1 MSTLLESY
9 RRLAEYNSWMN
20 ETLYESC
27 ARLTDEE
34 RKRDL
39 GAFFR
44 SIHGTLNHL
53 LMVDHAWLLR
63 CTRDFDRYSP
73 RDSQG
78 NAIRLAGL
86 DQILY
91 AEFSAL
97 RVQRCATDALI
108 EQWVS
113 SLDDAALHELVQY
126 KSSHGPR
133 GHPLWWVLT
142 HLFNHQTHHRGQVTT
157 LVKQLGRDPGIT
169 DLILMMHYRHAA
181 EVGQ

>member
-1 MSTLLESY
+1 MGTLLESY
-9 RRLAEYNSWMN
+9 QRLAEYNSWMN

-27 ARLTDEE
+27 GRLTDDE

-63 CTRDFDRYSP
+63 CTNDPERYSP
-73 RDSQG
+73 RDATG
-78 NAIRLAGL
+78 NAIRIASL

-91 AEFSAL
+91 EEFKAL
-97 RVQRCATDALI
+97 RAQRRKTDRLLEVWLA
-108 EQWVS
+108 
-113 SLDDAALHELVQY
+113 SLDDASVQGFIEY
-126 KSSHGPR
+126 KGSR
-133 GHPLWWVLT
+133 GSQRHPLWWVLT

-157 LVKQLGRDPGIT
+157 LVKQLGHDPGVT
-169 DLILMMHYRHAA
+169 DLIWMMYDRYGTQA
-181 EVGQ
+181 GQ